1 MFNMGSGFGNT
12 GACRRSYSCLTQR
25 EKRRMQSELYIYTYL
40 FLKHRN
46 KIYQPV
52 AEEAILDDFD
62 DERCCIFFT
71 QTWVESLPRCEETR
85 FLTTTAT
92 SIEGSNHLIHISMKC
107 KNILTHLSNLMV
119 CPLKQGRPVSSM
131 SVTKETTASM

>member
-1 MFNMGSGFGNT
+1 MFNMGSGFGNI

-25 EKRRMQSELYIYTYL
+25 EKKKDAIRTLYI
-40 FLKHRN
+40 H
-46 KIYQPV
+46 
-52 AEEAILDDFD
+52 
-62 DERCCIFFT
+62 IFFLNIEIKST
-71 QTWVESLPRCEETR
+71 NLLLRKQFWMTLMMKDAASFSLNPGLNRCLDEETR

-92 SIEGSNHLIHISMKC
+92 SIEGSNQLIHISTKC

>member
-25 EKRRMQSELYIYTYL
+25 GKKKDAIRTLYIHIFVLNIEIKSTNL
-40 FLKHRN
+40 LLRKQFWMTLMMKDAASFSLNPGLNRC
-46 KIYQPV
+46 
-52 AEEAILDDFD
+52 LD
-62 DERCCIFFT
+62 
-71 QTWVESLPRCEETR
+71 EETR

-92 SIEGSNHLIHISMKC
+92 SIEGSNQLIHISTKC

>member
-25 EKRRMQSELYIYTYL
+25 EKKKDAIRTLYIHIC
-40 FLKHRN
+40 FLNIEIKSTNLLLRKQFWMTLMMKDAASFSLN
-46 KIYQPV
+46 PGLNRC
-52 AEEAILDDFD
+52 LD
-62 DERCCIFFT
+62 
-71 QTWVESLPRCEETR
+71 EETR

-92 SIEGSNHLIHISMKC
+92 SIEGSNQLIHISTKC

>member
-25 EKRRMQSELYIYTYL
+25 EKKKDAIRTLYI
-40 FLKHRN
+40 H
-46 KIYQPV
+46 
-52 AEEAILDDFD
+52 
-62 DERCCIFFT
+62 IFFLNIEIKST
-71 QTWVESLPRCEETR
+71 NLLLRKQFWMTLMMNDAASFSLNPGLNRCLDEETR

-92 SIEGSNHLIHISMKC
+92 SIEGSNQLIHISTKC

>member
-25 EKRRMQSELYIYTYL
+25 EKKKDAIRTLYI
-40 FLKHRN
+40 H
-46 KIYQPV
+46 
-52 AEEAILDDFD
+52 
-62 DERCCIFFT
+62 IFFLN
-71 QTWVESLPRCEETR
+71 VEIKSTNLLLRKQFWMTLMMKDAASFSLNPGLNRCLDEETR

-92 SIEGSNHLIHISMKC
+92 SIEGSNQLIHISTKC

>member
-25 EKRRMQSELYIYTYL
+25 EKKKDAIRTIYI
-40 FLKHRN
+40 H
-46 KIYQPV
+46 
-52 AEEAILDDFD
+52 
-62 DERCCIFFT
+62 IFFLNIEIKST
-71 QTWVESLPRCEETR
+71 NLLLRKQFWMTLMMKDAASFSLNPGLNRCLDEETR
-85 FLTTTAT
+85 FVTTTAT
-92 SIEGSNHLIHISMKC
+92 SIEGSNQLIHTSTKC

>member
-25 EKRRMQSELYIYTYL
+25 EKKKDAIRTLRKKYVYINIEIKSTNL
-40 FLKHRN
+40 LLRKQFWMTLMMKDAASFSLNPGLNRC
-46 KIYQPV
+46 
-52 AEEAILDDFD
+52 LD
-62 DERCCIFFT
+62 
-71 QTWVESLPRCEETR
+71 EETR

-92 SIEGSNHLIHISMKC
+92 SIEGSNQLIHISTKC